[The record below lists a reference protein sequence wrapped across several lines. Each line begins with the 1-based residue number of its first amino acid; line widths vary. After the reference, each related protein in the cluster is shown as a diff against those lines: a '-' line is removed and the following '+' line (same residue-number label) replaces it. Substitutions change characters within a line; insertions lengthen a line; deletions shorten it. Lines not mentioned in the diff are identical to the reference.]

1 MSKGKIWIIVTSILS
16 VFVILGLLLQFLFS
30 KEETTID
37 PEKEMRLTMI
47 SYLSNPVFTN
57 ADFCEQ
63 LTQTKANLEINQLD
77 ERKLYFSIK
86 KADFKEKETLKRL
99 CIDQKKVE
107 FAKQKNGI
115 LELGNYRYND
125 TSALFFRFPDSL
137 LRVPK
142 KLKIKI
148 AYKEATY
155 TITDQEL
162 SDYINNKSV
171 YGGEYYITRNGVEL
185 GSTYGMNH
193 GVMVG
198 VKNEPSLKR
207 FVTKLTRKC
216 KTKEEKIQH
225 LLHFVTN
232 SIAYNFNEAYSG
244 GETLKRP
251 NEVLMSKTSDCSGK
265 TILFASFM
273 EQIDAV
279 YRLVYL
285 KGHICVFVKGDFPS
299 HNKYT
304 LKTDDGIFHLAETTC
319 PDFKIGETI
328 LDEGSM
334 FSFIQYVQ
342 KVGKPSIVTNLTTK
356 KKFEL

>member
-1 MSKGKIWIIVTSILS
+1 MSSKKIGILLS
-16 VFVILGLLLQFLFS
+16 LIAITIAVGLFAMKYFLQN
-30 KEETTID
+30 EETND
-37 PEKEMRLTMI
+37 PDKERRLTMI

-63 LTQTKANLEINQLD
+63 LTHTKAKLEINQLD
-77 ERKLYFSIK
+77 ERKLYFSILK
-86 KADFKEKETLKRL
+86 KDFKEKETLKRL
-99 CIDQKKVE
+99 CIDQSKVE
-107 FAKQKNGI
+107 FAKLNDAI

-137 LRVPK
+137 LNVPK

-148 AYKEATY
+148 PFKEATY

-162 SDYINNKSV
+162 TDYISNKSV
-171 YGGEYYITRNGVEL
+171 YGGEYYITRNGEEL

-193 GVMVG
+193 GVMVSK
-198 VKNEPSLKR
+198 KNEPSLQR
-207 FVTKLTRKC
+207 FVKQLTAKC
-216 KTKEEKIQH
+216 KTKEEKIQT
-225 LLHFVTN
+225 LLRFVTN
-232 SIAYNFNEAYSG
+232 SIKYSFNEAYSG

-265 TILFASFM
+265 TILLASFM
-273 EQIDAV
+273 EQIEAD

-285 KGHICVFVKGDFPS
+285 KGHISVFVKGKFPS
-299 HNKYT
+299 FNNYT
-304 LKTDDGIFHLAETTC
+304 LKTDDGLFHLAETTC
-319 PDFKIGETI
+319 PDFKIGETV
-328 LDEGSM
+328 LDEGNM

-342 KVGKPSIVTNLTTK
+342 KVGNPSVVTNLTTK

>member
-1 MSKGKIWIIVTSILS
+1 MSKGKFWIIVASILS
-16 VFVILGLLLQFLFS
+16 VIAILILLLQYLF
-30 KEETTID
+30 KTEETID
-37 PEKEMRLTMI
+37 PDKERRLTMI

-63 LTQTKANLEINQLD
+63 LTHTKAKLEINQLD

-86 KADFKEKETLKRL
+86 KTDYNEKETLKKL
-99 CIDQKKVE
+99 CIDQNKVE
-107 FAKQKNGI
+107 FAKENKGV

-137 LRVPK
+137 LNVPK
-142 KLKIKI
+142 KIKIKV
-148 AYKEATY
+148 AYNEATY

-171 YGGEYYITRNGVEL
+171 YGGEYYITRNGEEL

-198 VKNEPSLKR
+198 IKNEPSLQR
-207 FVTKLTRKC
+207 FVKKLTKKC
-216 KTKEEKIQH
+216 KTKEEKIQG

-273 EQIDAV
+273 EQIDAD

-285 KGHICVFVKGDFPS
+285 KGHICVFVKGNFPS
-299 HNKYT
+299 SNNYT
-304 LKTDDGIFHLAETTC
+304 LKTDEGIFHLAETTC